1 MILLRIAVPVLTGAV
16 VVYVLVET
24 FVGIEPKQYHIES
37 GNYPPP
43 LAGQLIPVSAVG
55 TATIYQGTNPYY
67 TSISLGTIS

>member
-1 MILLRIAVPVLTGAV
+1 MPLLTGV
-16 VVYVLVET
+16 VIVYVLVEA

-55 TATIYQGTNPYY
+55 TATIYRGTNPYY
-67 TSISLGTIS
+67 TPVSLGTIS